1 MAKMVHF
8 MHVLPQLKKWL
19 VSLSA
24 QMHSLLNGIGQHYTL
39 WGRLDNG
46 RKRHP
51 GPNPRNLWVP
61 PYVGKMALADGIQLW
76 MLGWVDNPGWFGWAL
91 MTSHMPLGEE
101 GGGAFGRREKKAV

>member
-1 MAKMVHF
+1 MVSF
-8 MHVLPQLKKWL
+8 PQCTN
-19 VSLSA
+19 A
-24 QMHSLLNGIGQHYTL
+24 LLNGIGQHYTL